1 MLKPQSQRR
10 DTIRRYVGIDVAQ
23 EQCALCI
30 VDDAGTI
37 LFEGTC
43 ATDPDEIVRTINA
56 EVSEVEKIVHEFRP
70 IIDLIDAGTGQT
82 GFTGGPQKNPA
93 RFMVGKDAG
102 QKAEASC
109 RNCSSQQDGA
119 GDLGNAHQRRRLP
132 GSRTCRGGL
141 TQRHKETE
149 NKKGI
154 VQEVD
159 PSNGQNDRIDL
170 DRENQFGSVSAS
182 ALRRDLGPTR

>member
-1 MLKPQSQRR
+1 MRSQLCILVGSCAEATFVGRESPIG
-10 DTIRRYVGIDVAQ
+10 THLQGGAGRYPKASDHWRDVAI
-23 EQCALCI
+23 EL
-30 VDDAGTI
+30 AG
-37 LFEGTC
+37 
-43 ATDPDEIVRTINA
+43 PR
-56 EVSEVEKIVHEFRP
+56 
-70 IIDLIDAGTGQT
+70 
-82 GFTGGPQKNPA
+82 KNPT

-102 QKAEASC
+102 QKAEVSC
-109 RNCSSQQDGA
+109 RNCSSQQDGS

-182 ALRRDLGPTR
+182 ALRRDLDPTR